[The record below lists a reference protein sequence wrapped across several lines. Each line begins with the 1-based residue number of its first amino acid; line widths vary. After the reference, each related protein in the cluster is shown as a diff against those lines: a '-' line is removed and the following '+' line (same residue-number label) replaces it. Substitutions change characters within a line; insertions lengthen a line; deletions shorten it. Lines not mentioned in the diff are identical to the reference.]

1 MEYPA
6 AESDD
11 ALAHNLANFLRTLAL
26 LEAVSDWSDDNPARP
41 AGEDRRWDRPAR
53 AVDNFPDGRS
63 HGAALHVPANPRRH
77 NGAASIAAGPMLR
90 GGATDG
96 GRAWQQETCVPVSAR
111 RARLPI
117 KRWSHRRSRDLRR
130 CRGSTDLAERAE
142 GQLSFTEDARMGRVY
157 GKGRIRSAPA
167 GAAFDEPRPIP

>member
-1 MEYPA
+1 MECPA

-26 LEAVSDWSDDNPARP
+26 PEAVSDWSDDNPARP

-53 AVDNFPDGRS
+53 AVDNFPDGRG
-63 HGAALHVPANPRRH
+63 HGAARHVPANPRRH

-90 GGATDG
+90 G
-96 GRAWQQETCVPVSAR
+96 
-111 RARLPI
+111 ARLPI

-142 GQLSFTEDARMGRVY
+142 GQLSFTEDARMDRVY
-157 GKGRIRSAPA
+157 GEGRIRSAPA
-167 GAAFDEPRPIP
+167 GAAFDEPRRIP